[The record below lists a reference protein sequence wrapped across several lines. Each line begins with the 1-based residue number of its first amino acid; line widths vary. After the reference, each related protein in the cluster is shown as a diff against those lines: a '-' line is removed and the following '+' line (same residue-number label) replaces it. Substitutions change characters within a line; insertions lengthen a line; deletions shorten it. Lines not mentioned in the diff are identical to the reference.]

1 MKKLLTAVI
10 VFLFLFIPVHN
21 FAGQI
26 DSGNKVEGV
35 FTAVSVKKVQVTVST
50 LKLRSGAGTSHS
62 VITTLT
68 KGKVVDVLGK
78 IGSWYVVKTSN
89 DTVGCIYSSYTKPY
103 TASSPATTTTPS
115 TAANSA
121 NSAAMQSEMLGYIN
135 AERAKAGAAPLTL
148 SQSLSNGAY
157 LKSKDMAVNGYFDH
171 NSPTYGSPFD
181 MMKSL
186 GITYST
192 AGENIAKNTS
202 VKGAHDAF
210 MNSPGHRANILNA
223 NFAKIGLGFYQSGGY
238 LYVTQWFTN

>member
-1 MKKLLTAVI
+1 LKKLLSTVI
-10 VFLFLFIPVHN
+10 VFLFLFFPLHS
-21 FAGQI
+21 FGSQI

-35 FTAVSVKKVQVTVST
+35 FTSTSVQKVQVTSNT
-50 LKLRSGAGTSHS
+50 LKLRTGAGTSHS
-62 VITTLT
+62 VITTLY

-89 DTVGCIYSSYTKPY
+89 DTVGCIYGSYVKPY
-103 TASSPATTTTPS
+103 TPSSTTTPP
-115 TAANSA
+115 TTTSA
-121 NSAAMQSEMLGYIN
+121 NSTAMQNEMLGYIN
-135 AERAKAGAAPLTL
+135 AERAKAGVSQLTL
-148 SQSLSNGAY
+148 SQTLSDGAY

-223 NFAKIGLGFYQSGGY
+223 NFRKIGLGFYQSGGY